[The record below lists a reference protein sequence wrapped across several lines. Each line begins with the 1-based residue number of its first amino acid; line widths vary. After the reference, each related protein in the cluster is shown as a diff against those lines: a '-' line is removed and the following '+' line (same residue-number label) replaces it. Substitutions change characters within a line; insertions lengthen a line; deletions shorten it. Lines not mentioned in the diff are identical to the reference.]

1 MARTL
6 SCTRIPRSVGQTIL
20 AFSALVCPPA
30 LAWYQAVETVAIGKD
45 IEQGGSPAQN
55 QITRPERAIPAPD
68 RTRAQATMPSSAEP
82 AKASKT
88 RVFQVYRDSCIEC
101 HDG

>member
-6 SCTRIPRSVGQTIL
+6 SSIVILRTMSQSIL
-20 AFSALVCPPA
+20 AFSVLGCPSALV
-30 LAWYQAVETVAIGKD
+30 WYQAVEAVAIGKD
-45 IEQGGSPAQN
+45 IEQGGSTAQN

-68 RTRAQATMPSSAEP
+68 RTKTETTKPSSAEA

-101 HDG
+101 H